1 MVLLYSQTYFK
12 NQNVPNFL
20 NILIVI
26 YDNKKVFWNYLLC
39 IQGHNHNRKDS
50 FNAGANLMKILRVQ
64 QMLWS
69 EKGKPLRLDVA
80 SHDLSQTNLIV
91 A

>member
-1 MVLLYSQTYFK
+1 
-12 NQNVPNFL
+12 
-20 NILIVI
+20 
-26 YDNKKVFWNYLLC
+26 
-39 IQGHNHNRKDS
+39 
-50 FNAGANLMKILRVQ
+50 MKILRVQ